1 MTTIEILL
9 LLLCVDGACAVGCF
23 FAFLRAFKSRHIHA
37 APAYEKLSGHEPDEP
52 QKTEEQ
58 ERAEQA
64 MLDGINN
71 ILSYDLTAAKG
82 GEDK

>member
-9 LLLCVDGACAVGCF
+9 AFLCVEMAFAVGCF

-37 APAYEKLSGHEPDEP
+37 TPAYEKLSGDDPDEP